1 MQPLH
6 PETRGVTE
14 GFDPRLSVMAARPPI
29 YPVSTFAF
37 KTAEEA
43 AHWFDVLARLAADL
57 TRALDV
63 AAGSPEPS

>member
-43 AHWFDVLARLAADL
+43 AH
-57 TRALDV
+57 
-63 AAGSPEPS
+63 